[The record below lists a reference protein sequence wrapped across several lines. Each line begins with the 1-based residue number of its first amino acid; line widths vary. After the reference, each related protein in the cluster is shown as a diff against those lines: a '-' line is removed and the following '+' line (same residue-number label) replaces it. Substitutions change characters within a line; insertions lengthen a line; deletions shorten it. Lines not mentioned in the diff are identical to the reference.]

1 MVPTRNSRTL
11 VLLGIV
17 ALTMVAAMAVLL
29 VFELA
34 QKRSLKEHGSAR
46 ADSVIAMAFQCEREF
61 LRLERVLD
69 AAVNSRTPPDFD
81 EISLRY
87 DIFQSRLNL
96 LKDNPGLTV
105 LTERPEYVSLM
116 PKLDAFVGQAD
127 AVLAKQAAAPKEFPL
142 LLQSM
147 NRLAPDLQA
156 LSAAATSAI
165 SHQMESQD
173 ASMMGQV
180 DLIIGLT
187 VLEILLLLLLASVLA
202 RRNQT
207 QARERAALEQLNA
220 ELKVA
225 RFTAEAANRAKSRFL
240 ANMSHELRTPFN
252 GLMGM
257 LELIATAP
265 GSAQQADY
273 VKTAQVSAGHLLSL
287 LNDVLDISAMESGNL
302 TLKQVPCSVD
312 SLLQELQAVM
322 APDASAKGLELVVHL
337 ASTAMPAVLADSTRL
352 RQILWNL
359 VSNGLKFTER
369 GRVSVEA
376 TWTQISS
383 STIELVC
390 EVSDTGI
397 GMSEAEQAQLFQ
409 RFFQADSGVDRKY
422 GGTGLGLEISQSLAI
437 LMGGSINV
445 ISHPQQGSVF
455 TLRVPLM
462 LSQVT
467 VVESPAAK
475 PEPVEA
481 ATAAPAQSSTVDI
494 APRTRMAGLFGAP
507 QILVVEDHAINRKLV
522 GILLGRMGCE
532 VTFCEDGQQ
541 AVDAVQHKP
550 FDAILMDVN
559 MPVMDG
565 LTATRTI
572 RAMAGSIA
580 LIPIIV
586 FTADVMNGA
595 QERAVAAG
603 ADDFLSKPVQ
613 IVNLRA
619 TLQKY
624 VTVEL
629 TA

>member
-1 MVPTRNSRTL
+1 M
-11 VLLGIV
+11 V

-61 LRLERVLD
+61 LRLGRVLD

-105 LTERPEYVSLM
+105 LTERPEYSNLM

-127 AVLAKQAAAPKEFPL
+127 AALAKQPVTPKEL
-142 LLQSM
+142 AHLLQSM
-147 NRLAPDLQA
+147 NRLAPELQA
-156 LSAAATSAI
+156 LSAAATSSI

-173 ASMMGQV
+173 VSLMGQA

-187 VLEILLLLLLASVLA
+187 VLQILLLLLLASVLV

-220 ELKVA
+220 ELKAA

-265 GSAQQADY
+265 GSPQQADY
-273 VKTAQVSAGHLLSL
+273 VKTAQVSAGHLLNL
-287 LNDVLDISAMESGNL
+287 LNDVLDISALESGNL
-302 TLKQVPCSVD
+302 TLKPVLCSVD
-312 SLLQELQAVM
+312 SLLQELQTVM
-322 APDASAKGLELVVHL
+322 APEASAKGLQLEVHL
-337 ASTAMPAVLADSTRL
+337 ASTAIPAVLADSTRL

-359 VSNGLKFTER
+359 VGNGLKFTDR
-369 GRVSVEA
+369 GRVGVEA
-376 TWTQISS
+376 SWTRLNSS
-383 STIELVC
+383 MIELVC

-422 GGTGLGLEISQSLAI
+422 GGTGLGLEITQSLAV
-437 LMGGSINV
+437 LMGGDISV
-445 ISHPQQGSVF
+445 ISHPGQGSVF
-455 TLRVPLM
+455 TLRVPLV
-462 LSQVT
+462 LSHLEVAL
-467 VVESPAAK
+467 SPAAK
-475 PEPVEA
+475 PESVEP
-481 ATAAPAQSSTVDI
+481 TLAPAI
-494 APRTRMAGLFGAP
+494 APTQSQAMAPGPRIRMAGLFGAP

-572 RAMAGSIA
+572 RAMAGSMA
-580 LIPIIV
+580 FIPIIV